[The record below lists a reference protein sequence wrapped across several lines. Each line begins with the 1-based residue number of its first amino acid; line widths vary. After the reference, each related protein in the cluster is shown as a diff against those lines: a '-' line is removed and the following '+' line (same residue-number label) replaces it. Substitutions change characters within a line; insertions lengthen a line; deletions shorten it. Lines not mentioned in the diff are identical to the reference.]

1 MLVLIGGCTTHSNI
15 SSDQIWPEDKRMVRL
30 ERDVQM
36 LCDDLVKN
44 ITPNSIAIT
53 WYDNLHPHSP
63 MLSEAYVVSMFERSL
78 IRRGFTVSLD
88 EEDAYYKLMLAM
100 TPSQKSLLTLA
111 SLTHGDKMVATK
123 EAHFVNGS
131 EKWNKAL
138 CSYRFRT
145 KNRIPIGSRP

>member
-1 MLVLIGGCTTHSNI
+1 MIGGCTARSNI
-15 SSDQIWPEDKRMVRL
+15 SSDQIWPEDRRMVRL
-30 ERDVQM
+30 ERDVQT

-44 ITPNSIAIT
+44 IAPNSVAVA
-53 WYDNLHPHSP
+53 WFDNLHPHSP
-63 MLSEAYVVSMFERSL
+63 MLAEAYVVSMFERSL
-78 IRRGFTVSLD
+78 IRRGFSVILD
-88 EEDAYYKLMLAM
+88 EEDAYYNLMLVM

-111 SLTHGDKMVATK
+111 SLKHGDKLVATK

-145 KNRIPIGSRP
+145 KNRISIGSKP